1 MSAVPRLRS
10 MRLYRTLTIAS
21 ILLLISWFAF
31 VAIQYTRNRTRMRA
45 IATEL
50 HMEDRAFHIV
60 SVPLDPPTLVDGEER
75 LLVVGESSENFL
87 LCSIVRNPNCSDW
100 RGKWKVDQCFRP
112 DIQPEHP
119 RLPIWEPLKQYPTE
133 SDLRR
138 FRTLALQQPWV
149 TWDCPDGSI
158 PKSGE
163 Q

>member
-1 MSAVPRLRS
+1 MPIVPRLRS
-10 MRLYRTLTIAS
+10 MRSYRTLTIAS

-31 VAIQYTRNRTRMRA
+31 VAIQYTQHRTRMRT

-50 HMEDRAFHIV
+50 DMEDRAFRIV
-60 SVPLDPPTLVDGEER
+60 SDPLDPPTSVVGEER

-87 LCSIVRNPNCSDW
+87 LCSIVRNPNYSDW
-100 RGKWKVDQCFRP
+100 RGQWKVDQCFRP
-112 DIQPEHP
+112 DINPGNP
-119 RLPIWEPLKQYPTE
+119 RTPIWEPLKHYPTE
-133 SDLRR
+133 SDVRR
-138 FRTLALQQPWV
+138 FRSLALQQPWI